1 MKKLAI
7 ALILA
12 LALALPGCS
21 LLREDGE
28 PSEAD
33 RLVGIY
39 ITDSYIDTFDF
50 EAYVNDNAASL
61 LNGDGEVSREDAAKY
76 SRRIYA
82 EVTDGKTSFP
92 IEGVPMIAARYERD
106 GESYTGS
113 DSGDKLAD
121 VHLSINN
128 SNDMETVTLTGE
140 IFTASGSGRVTAYC
154 NPVYQQEDG
163 RIYLVPGEGMT
174 ADSGGSMA
182 FTLSDSRESAVEGEP
197 GYGMDITLTA
207 TGRYPSEK
215 LAVLLYSADGELMGR
230 TEYAPEDMPEEIA
243 ADGAA
248 WAVFEDY
255 TRDFL
260 GEPQVIR
267 RLIAAG
273 SDEGFLSLHMEPG
286 EVLYT
291 PRTTCLISE

>member
-12 LALALPGCS
+12 LALSLPGCS
-21 LLREDGE
+21 LLREDSE
-28 PSEAD
+28 PPETD
-33 RLVGIY
+33 RLVGVY
-39 ITDSYIDTFDF
+39 ITESYIDTFDF
-50 EAYVNDNAASL
+50 EAYFQDNASSL
-61 LNGDGEVSREDAAKY
+61 SGGGEISREDTEKY
-76 SRRIYA
+76 SQRIYA
-82 EVTDGKTSFP
+82 EVVDGKTSFP
-92 IEGVPMIAARYERD
+92 IVGVPLIAARYEKD

-113 DSGDKLAD
+113 DCGDKLAD

-128 SNDMETVTLTGE
+128 SDDMVTTVLTGE
-140 IFTASGSGRVTAYC
+140 IFTDSGSGRVTAYC
-154 NPVYQQEDG
+154 NPVYQQADG

-174 ADSGGSMA
+174 ADSGGSMV
-182 FTLSDSRESAVEGEP
+182 FSLSDSRESAVEGEQ
-197 GYGMDITLTA
+197 GYGMEITLTA
-207 TGRYPSEK
+207 TGRYPSDK

-286 EVLYT
+286 EVFYT
-291 PRTTCLISE
+291 PRTTYLK